1 MGIKNN
7 YNEIFS
13 TSDLALAA
21 AIASKY
27 PIQSMDKSNPKKVV
41 FIFCKDRDFDIY
53 VERFYKGE
61 LPVDAQKY
69 FQNLKSL
76 KNRIYND

>member
-1 MGIKNN
+1 MYPDKDNIYK
-7 YNEIFS
+7 

-21 AIASKY
+21 ALALFY
-27 PIQSMDKSNPKKVV
+27 PIQSMDRSNPKR
-41 FIFCKDRDFDIY
+41 IFFTFSKDRNFDLY

-61 LPVDAQKY
+61 LKEDLQHY

-76 KNRIYND
+76 KNQIYNN